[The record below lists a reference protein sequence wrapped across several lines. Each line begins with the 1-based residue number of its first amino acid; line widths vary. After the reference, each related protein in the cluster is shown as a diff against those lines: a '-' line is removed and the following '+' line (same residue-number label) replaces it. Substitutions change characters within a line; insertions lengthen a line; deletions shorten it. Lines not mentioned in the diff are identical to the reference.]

1 MKAIVFTEKNK
12 ISYQEIKTP
21 LLEKE
26 QVLIAV
32 RASGLCHTDLEV
44 LQGNYGSSAFPLVPG
59 HEYAGTVEQI
69 GDEVTKFKV
78 GDNVV
83 VQIGSGKWGCG

>member
-32 RASGLCHTDLEV
+32 RASG
-44 LQGNYGSSAFPLVPG
+44 
-59 HEYAGTVEQI
+59 
-69 GDEVTKFKV
+69 
-78 GDNVV
+78 
-83 VQIGSGKWGCG
+83 